1 MNAPAPLQGAERM
14 LGAVMLAAATFMVVL
29 DITVAN
35 VSVATIAG
43 DLGVSATQG
52 TWIVTSYAAAQAIA
66 MPLTG
71 WLTRRFGQV
80 RLIVASVLLFTAFIM
95 LAVTNLMQARAL
107 RYTER
112 SR

>member
-1 MNAPAPLQGAERM
+1 MSEAATAAAPPRGPAPSPAQASAPAPLAGAERM
-14 LGAVMLAAATFMVVL
+14 LGAVMIAAATFMVVL
-29 DITVAN
+29 DITIAN
-35 VSVATIAG
+35 VSVATISG

-80 RLIVASVLLFTAFIM
+80 RLIVWSVL
-95 LAVTNLMQARAL
+95 
-107 RYTER
+107 
-112 SR
+112 